1 MPLTTTGELVTSA
14 AATHSALASFN
25 VITLEH
31 VEAVIAGAE
40 SVRAPV
46 VLQVS
51 ENAVTF
57 HGGHL
62 LPLARAAVAAAEH
75 AAVPVALHLDH
86 VRSDT
91 LLHQAA
97 DAGFSSVMYDAARL
111 PYAENLAATRA
122 AVDRAHAQ
130 GLWIEAELGQIGGK
144 NGRPPLDA
152 HAPGARTDPD
162 EARVF
167 VADSGVD
174 ALAVAIGSS
183 HAMTTRTAALD
194 HALLKRLSAAL
205 DVPLVLHGSSGVPDD
220 ELTAAVDRAHA
231 QGLWIEAE
239 LGQIGGKNGRP
250 PLDAHAP
257 GARTDPDEARVFVA
271 DSGVDALAVAIGSSH
286 AMTTRTAA
294 LDHALLKRLSAALDV
309 PLVLHGSSGVP
320 DDELTAAVAGGITKV
335 NIGTALNIALTGAIR
350 DFLAERP
357 EAVDPRSYLTLGREA
372 MTRAVART
380 LQTLGAATA

>member
-1 MPLTTTGELVTSA
+1 MPLTTTGALVTAA
-14 AATHSALASFN
+14 AATRSAVASFN

-51 ENAVTF
+51 ENAVKF
-57 HGGHL
+57 RGGHL
-62 LPLARAAVAAAEH
+62 FPLARAAVAAAEH

-86 VRSDT
+86 VQSET

-167 VADSGVD
+167 V
-174 ALAVAIGSS
+174 
-183 HAMTTRTAALD
+183 T
-194 HALLKRLSAAL
+194 
-205 DVPLVLHGSSGVPDD
+205 
-220 ELTAAVDRAHA
+220 
-231 QGLWIEAE
+231 
-239 LGQIGGKNGRP
+239 
-250 PLDAHAP
+250 
-257 GARTDPDEARVFVA
+257 

-350 DFLAERP
+350 EFLAERP
-357 EAVDPRSYLTLGREA
+357 EAVDPRSYLTLARQA
-372 MTRAVART
+372 MTRAVARI
-380 LQTLGAATA
+380 LQTLGAATV